1 MLAANLC
8 HMAVSGL
15 SLMLRDRRAVTS
27 VEYAVI
33 ALIIVLAVV
42 GGVTSIGTEVAA
54 PFNQVASEL

>member
-1 MLAANLC
+1 MLAARLYQMVV
-8 HMAVSGL
+8 HGL
-15 SLMLRDRRAVTS
+15 QLVLRDRRAVTS

-42 GGVTSIGTEVAA
+42 GGISRIGSEVAT